1 MRKLL
6 RIFTLSCLMGWAS
19 TVKAQTETYNLGV
32 SSVAWPQSSV
42 LTKQPV
48 QLTLHNYGPTTVTSF
63 TVGVIKND
71 VKLFEEK
78 YTEQELLK
86 NSNLVLTLQGKVD
99 MEYGETA
106 SMKIYAKVDGTDTNE
121 KNDTSTFKVEMPPLC
136 SYPYLWDAS
145 KVSDEYSGKWSYDST
160 RGNFYVSGRGTNI
173 NKYRLKTPAISFK
186 EGDYVTC
193 NFRYHVAT
201 EGTKLEIYVDY
212 GETIDTIYSSTL
224 SVTNGNEYADGN
236 VSFKPKGTAQVI
248 FAGSV
253 EALGYGEIWLTD
265 ISFQEAVTDLK
276 AVKVI
281 SPAIEKLVTS
291 DDGYKVK
298 VRYKNISPFNIESP
312 TLCYSVG
319 NSNVTEIYSG
329 TLTEGEA
336 IDYVFNTPLKVS
348 TTGTFNLMAWCEA
361 KDDGR
366 LNNDTVQASYSFY
379 DALDFPYTTTFDEG
393 NDLWQTIDYD
403 GDLSTWQFD
412 SLENYGGCAYYPTTN
427 TTSAEDYLLTPAIK
441 MPAGRSRISFYYS
454 GSSTSGS
461 EHLTVLMGKSPDP
474 TDMKT
479 VLVEKDVNV
488 SGWLNAYSLIDLD
501 QADTYYF
508 AFRATGTGNRIYL
521 DNLHIDQEED
531 ICINNITF
539 DTESGFDKSTSKVT
553 ISYINHG
560 VSAQKNITVR
570 YYINNVQADEQT
582 VTETVQPGDTLFYTF
597 EKPADISYSDSTY
610 TLKGEIVTVIGSDQ
624 NNDVIYG
631 QSIKHWPTYGIPYSY
646 GFDDSER
653 NGYWTNE
660 SDTEGI
666 TSKWTAANVNT
677 NAYSPKMVLK
687 HSGKVTTGTKD
698 WAYSECI
705 YIPKGTYEVSFF
717 YRTNVNGNKTTYLQ
731 NFSLNVGND
740 RTPQAMTTEIVN
752 LDSVLVYGT
761 FYKKFNGKI
770 EIANDGKYYLG
781 FCFTTSNCGTSSYL
795 YIDDIEIKPISE
807 GKALPYTADFA
818 EEWTKYNSKSTNPNW
833 TEYTETDNSQV
844 ERVQRTSD
852 HVTLSSGFEDKL
864 VSPKLKIEAGKKV
877 TMTVNYA
884 LSSDSTNT
892 ALNIYT
898 GHVDN
903 SDSLKLVA
911 SMPVVADSAYTEYKY
926 TFTATEAD
934 SCVYIG
940 FRTNSPTEGVA
951 GYVYDAR
958 IKQVT
963 IDYDSN
969 TGINLVP
976 NEAST
981 TISKREHTLHIAASS
996 IINKVEVC
1004 DVSGQRVMQI
1014 SPQKNTV
1021 SLDCSS
1027 LHGVYVVS
1035 VTTHDDKTV
1044 RKLIF

>member
-1 MRKLL
+1 MRKNL
-6 RIFTLSCLMGWAS
+6 RIFTLCCLMVGAS

-48 QLTLHNYGPTTVTSF
+48 QLTLHNYGSTTVTSF

-78 YTEQELLK
+78 YSDQELLK
-86 NSNLVLTLQGKVD
+86 NKNFQLTLQGKVD

-106 SMKIYAKVDGTDTNE
+106 SMKVYAKVDGTDTNE

-145 KVSDEYSGKWSYDST
+145 KVSDEYSGKWSYDSIL
-160 RGNFYVSGRGTNI
+160 GNFYVSGRGTNI

-319 NSNVTEIYSG
+319 NSKVTEIYSG

-379 DALDFPYTTTFDEG
+379 NALDFPYTTTFDKG

-403 GDLSTWQFD
+403 NDLSTWLFD
-412 SLENYGGCAYYPTTN
+412 SLENYGGCAFYPTPS
-427 TTSAEDYLLTPAIK
+427 TTTAEDYLLTPAIK

-454 GSSTSGS
+454 GYLTSGS
-461 EHLTVLMGKSPDP
+461 EHLTLLMGKSPDP
-474 TDMKT
+474 ADMEM

-488 SGWLNAYSLIDLD
+488 NGWLNAFSLIDLD

-521 DNLHIDQEED
+521 DNLYIDKDED
-531 ICINNITF
+531 LCINNVSF

-597 EKPADISYSDSTY
+597 EKPADISYPDSTY
-610 TLKGEIVTVIGSDQ
+610 TLKGEIVTVVGSDQ

-653 NGYWTNE
+653 NGFWANE
-660 SDTEGI
+660 SDTEGT
-666 TSKWTAANVNT
+666 TSKWSAASVNT

-687 HSGKVTTGTKD
+687 HSGT
-698 WAYSECI
+698 
-705 YIPKGTYEVSFF
+705 
-717 YRTNVNGNKTTYLQ
+717 
-731 NFSLNVGND
+731 
-740 RTPQAMTTEIVN
+740 
-752 LDSVLVYGT
+752 
-761 FYKKFNGKI
+761 
-770 EIANDGKYYLG
+770 
-781 FCFTTSNCGTSSYL
+781 
-795 YIDDIEIKPISE
+795 
-807 GKALPYTADFA
+807 
-818 EEWTKYNSKSTNPNW
+818 
-833 TEYTETDNSQV
+833 
-844 ERVQRTSD
+844 
-852 HVTLSSGFEDKL
+852 
-864 VSPKLKIEAGKKV
+864 
-877 TMTVNYA
+877 
-884 LSSDSTNT
+884 
-892 ALNIYT
+892 
-898 GHVDN
+898 
-903 SDSLKLVA
+903 
-911 SMPVVADSAYTEYKY
+911 
-926 TFTATEAD
+926 
-934 SCVYIG
+934 
-940 FRTNSPTEGVA
+940 
-951 GYVYDAR
+951 
-958 IKQVT
+958 
-963 IDYDSN
+963 
-969 TGINLVP
+969 
-976 NEAST
+976 
-981 TISKREHTLHIAASS
+981 
-996 IINKVEVC
+996 
-1004 DVSGQRVMQI
+1004 
-1014 SPQKNTV
+1014 
-1021 SLDCSS
+1021 
-1027 LHGVYVVS
+1027 
-1035 VTTHDDKTV
+1035 
-1044 RKLIF
+1044 